1 MTVSANIILGA
12 DGSTS
17 RGGSSAGLTDL
28 ADRSRFHNIRSAA
41 DAILI
46 GGNTARTEPYGK
58 TPIPLVIIS
67 AQNEIPDLVRANPM
81 VNIWDLPPM
90 VALEKARAEF
100 GPNILI
106 EAGPELLRE
115 FLRQGVIQELFITLS
130 SQTGGTNKVELTE
143 LIAGFVEASREKVS
157 GTIFLKYL
165 RK

>member
-17 RGGSSAGLTDL
+17 LGGSSAGLTDL
-28 ADRSRFHNIRSAA
+28 ADRTRFHNIRGSA
-41 DAILI
+41 DAIMI

-81 VNIWDLPPM
+81 VNIWDLLPM

-106 EAGPELLRE
+106 EAGPKLLRE

-130 SQTGGTNKVELTE
+130 AQTGGNNKVELTE
-143 LIAGFVEASREKVS
+143 LITGFVEASREDVS
-157 GTIFLKYL
+157 GTVFLKYL
-165 RK
+165 RN